1 MKEAKV
7 KDKWFKLDNAAKI
20 YPAFASKKDPA
31 TFRVAVVLNEEI
43 QYKKLQEALNETLP
57 MFPSMA
63 VTLRQGLFWYY
74 LDENPKMPLVKN
86 ETKMPCTYINL
97 KNSNGYLFQIYY
109 YKKRISIE
117 CFHALTDGYGAS
129 EFLKALL
136 FNYLKQKHIVTSDL
150 LRLSGN
156 TPEDVEDS
164 YKKYATND
172 HSDTD
177 SVAVKHIKGKPTH
190 IEGAFVHHGII
201 NASEVNRVAKSFN
214 TTITVFITA
223 LYLKSL
229 MSVIKEGPI
238 VVAVPVNLRKM
249 FPSKTLRN
257 FSYVINVKCEKDESL
272 EDMIETVSSQFKIQL
287 DKNQLQGQFSKNV
300 DFENNMALKLTP
312 NVIKSVFLKQARTFK
327 SKKVVTSILSN
338 PGIVTLPESMI
349 PYVSHFEC
357 VLYASNPH
365 SINMGIATFNNK
377 MVISLSR
384 NIKEKHIIDEF
395 YSQLKNTTGLDIE
408 LYSNEGV

>member
-1 MKEAKV
+1 VKE
-7 KDKWFKLDNAAKI
+7 KWFKLDNAAKI

-31 TFRVAVVLNEEI
+31 TFRLAAVLHEEVH
-43 QYKKLQEALNETLP
+43 YKRLQEALNETLP

-74 LDENPKMPLVKN
+74 LDENPKMPMVEK
-86 ETKMPCTYINL
+86 ESKMPCTYINL
-97 KNSNGYLFQIYY
+97 KKSNGYLFQVYY

-117 CFHALTDGYGAS
+117 CFHALTDGYGAM

-136 FNYLKQKHIVTSDL
+136 YNYLKQKHSISADG
-150 LRLSGN
+150 LRLNGN
-156 TPEDVEDS
+156 SPEDVEDS
-164 YKKYATND
+164 YKKYATED

-177 SVAVKHIKGKPTH
+177 SVAVKHINGTPTH

-201 NASEVNRVAKSFN
+201 NASEVNQVAKTFN
-214 TTITVFITA
+214 TTITVFLTA

-238 VVAVPVNLRKM
+238 VVAIPVNLRKM

-272 EDMIETVSSQFKIQL
+272 EKMIEIVSSQFIDQL
-287 DKNQLQGQFSKNV
+287 DKNHLQGQFSKNV

-338 PGIVTLPESMI
+338 PGIVKLPETMI
-349 PYVSHFEC
+349 PYVNHFEC
-357 VLYASNPH
+357 VLYASTPH
-365 SINMGIATFNNK
+365 CLNMGIATFNNK

-384 NIKEKHIIDEF
+384 NIKEKHIIDDF
-395 YSQLKNTTGLDIE
+395 YSQLKKTTGLDIE
-408 LYSNEGV
+408 LHSNEGV